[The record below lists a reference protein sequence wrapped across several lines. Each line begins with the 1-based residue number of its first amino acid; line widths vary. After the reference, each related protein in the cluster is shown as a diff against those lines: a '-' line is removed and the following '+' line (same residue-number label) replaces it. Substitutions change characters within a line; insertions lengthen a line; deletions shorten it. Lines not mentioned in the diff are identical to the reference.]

1 MERRRNVPM
10 DVAVVREPRAVRIN
24 LPSRGG
30 EMSALAF
37 GPAERPVD
45 IVFTHANG
53 FNARTY
59 ASILSPLAADFHI
72 LAIDQRGHGRS
83 GLAPQMEGRTS
94 WYGLRDDLLALLEAL
109 DLKNVVLGG
118 HSMGGTAS
126 ILASAEAPDRVKSLV
141 MFDPVVLSREAIAAS
156 QSGATIES
164 PLVQGALRRRA
175 VFPSRQAVIEA
186 YTGRGAFKSWTPAM
200 LADYVADGFR
210 ERPDGEVELSCAPEW
225 EASNFTAQAHDT
237 WDAFARSTAPTR
249 ILRAEVGSTCSVEG
263 REAELTASGRI
274 TLETVPGTT
283 HFLPMERPDLV
294 VSALRVAASK
304 P

>member
-1 MERRRNVPM
+1 M
-10 DVAVVREPRAVRIN
+10 DVAVAREPRAVRIN

-30 EMSALAF
+30 EMSALEF

-45 IVFTHANG
+45 ILFTHANG
-53 FNARTY
+53 FNARAY
-59 ASILSPLAADFHI
+59 ASILAPLAADFHV

-83 GLAPQMEGRTS
+83 GLKPEMEGRTS

-109 DLKNVVLGG
+109 DLRNVVLGG

-126 ILASAEAPDRVKSLV
+126 ILASAEAPGRVKSLV
-141 MFDPVVLSREAIAAS
+141 MFDPVVLSPESIAANA
-156 QSGATIES
+156 GGEPIES
-164 PLVQGALRRRA
+164 PLVQGAMRRRA
-175 VFPSRQAVIEA
+175 VFPSHQAVVEA

-210 ERPDGEVELSCAPEW
+210 ERPDGQVELTCAPEW

-237 WDAFARSTAPTR
+237 WDAFARSTAPIT
-249 ILRAEVGSTCSVEG
+249 IFRAENGSTCRVEG
-263 REAELTASGRI
+263 LEAELTASGRI

-283 HFLPMERPDLV
+283 HFLPMERPDV
-294 VSALRVAASK
+294 VARALRTAASK

>member
-1 MERRRNVPM
+1 M
-10 DVAVVREPRAVRIN
+10 DVAVAREPRAVRIN

-30 EMSALAF
+30 EMSALEF

-59 ASILSPLAADFHI
+59 ASILAPLAADFHV

-83 GLAPQMEGRTS
+83 GLKPEIEGRTS

-109 DLKNVVLGG
+109 DLRNVVLGG

-126 ILASAEAPDRVKSLV
+126 ILASAEAPGRLKSLV
-141 MFDPVVLSREAIAAS
+141 MFDPVVLTPESIAANA
-156 QSGATIES
+156 GGETIES

-175 VFPSRQAVIEA
+175 VFPSHQAAVEA

-210 ERPDGEVELSCAPEW
+210 ERPDGQVELTCAPEW
-225 EASNFTAQAHDT
+225 EASNFTSQAHDT
-237 WDAFARSTAPTR
+237 WDAFARSTAPIT
-249 ILRAEVGSTCSVEG
+249 IFRAENGSTCRVEDH
-263 REAELTASGRI
+263 EAQLAASGRI

-283 HFLPMERPDLV
+283 HFLPMERPDV
-294 VSALRVAASK
+294 VARALRAAASK

>member
-1 MERRRNVPM
+1 M
-10 DVAVVREPRAVRIN
+10 DAAISRAPRAVRID

-45 IVFTHANG
+45 ILFTHANG

-59 ASILSPLAADFHI
+59 ASILAPLAADFHV

-83 GLAPQMEGRTS
+83 GLTPEIEGRTS

-109 DLKNVVLGG
+109 DLRHVVLGG

-141 MFDPVVLSREAIAAS
+141 VFDPVVLGPEAITAARN
-156 QSGATIES
+156 GEITES
-164 PLVQGALRRRA
+164 PLVQGALRRRS
-175 VFPSRQAVIEA
+175 VFPSRAAAVEA
-186 YTGRGAFKSWTPAM
+186 YTGRGAFRNWTSAM

-210 ERPDGEVELSCAPEW
+210 EREDGEVELTCAPEW
-225 EASNFTAQAHDT
+225 EASNFTSQAHDT
-237 WDAFARSTAPTR
+237 WDAFARSKAP
-249 ILRAEVGSTCSVEG
+249 IAIFRAETGSTCRVEG
-263 REAELTASGRI
+263 QEDALAASGRI
-274 TLETVPGTT
+274 TLRTVPGTT
-283 HFLPMERPDLV
+283 HFLPMERPDV
-294 VSALRVAASK
+294 VAEALRAAASE

>member
-1 MERRRNVPM
+1 MN
-10 DVAVVREPRAVRIN
+10 VAVAREPRAVRIN

-30 EMSALAF
+30 EMSALEF

-59 ASILSPLAADFHI
+59 ASLLAPLAADFHI

-83 GLAPQMEGRTS
+83 GLTPDIEGRTS

-109 DLKNVVLGG
+109 DLKNVVLAG

-126 ILASAEAPDRVKSLV
+126 ILASAEAPQRVKSLV
-141 MFDPVVLSREAIAAS
+141 MFDPVVLSPEAITANK
-156 QSGATIES
+156 GGEPIES

-175 VFPSRQAVIEA
+175 VFPSRAAVIEA

-210 ERPDGEVELSCAPEW
+210 ERPDGEVELTCAPAW
-225 EASNFTAQAHDT
+225 EASNFTSQAHDT
-237 WDAFARSTAPTR
+237 WDAFARSTAPIT
-249 ILRAEVGSTCSVEG
+249 IFRAENGSTCRVEG
-263 REAELTASGRI
+263 HEAELTASGRI
-274 TLETVPGTT
+274 TLQTVPGTT
-283 HFLPMERPDLV
+283 HFLPMERPEV
-294 VSALRVAASK
+294 VETALRTAASK

>member
-1 MERRRNVPM
+1 M
-10 DVAVVREPRAVRIN
+10 DVAVAREPRAVRIN

-30 EMSALAF
+30 EMSALEF

-59 ASILSPLAADFHI
+59 ASILAPLAADFHV

-83 GLAPQMEGRTS
+83 GLKPEIEGRTS

-109 DLKNVVLGG
+109 DLRNVVLGG

-126 ILASAEAPDRVKSLV
+126 ILASAEAPGRVKSLV
-141 MFDPVVLSREAIAAS
+141 MFDPVVLTPESIAAS
-156 QSGATIES
+156 AGGETIES

-175 VFPSRQAVIEA
+175 LFPSHQAAVEA
-186 YTGRGAFKSWTPAM
+186 YTGRGAFRSWTPAM

-210 ERPDGEVELSCAPEW
+210 ERPDGQVELTCAPEW
-225 EASNFTAQAHDT
+225 EASNFTSQAHDT
-237 WDAFARSTAPTR
+237 WDAFARSTAPIT
-249 ILRAEVGSTCSVEG
+249 IFRAENGSTCRVEDH
-263 REAELTASGRI
+263 EAQLAASGRI

-283 HFLPMERPDLV
+283 HFLPMERPDV
-294 VSALRVAASK
+294 VARALRAAASK

>member
-1 MERRRNVPM
+1 M
-10 DVAVVREPRAVRIN
+10 DVAVAREPRAVRIN

-30 EMSALAF
+30 EMSALEF

-59 ASILSPLAADFHI
+59 ASILAPLAADFHV

-83 GLAPQMEGRTS
+83 GLKPEIEGRTS

-109 DLKNVVLGG
+109 DLRNVVLGG

-126 ILASAEAPDRVKSLV
+126 ILASAEAPGRLKSLV
-141 MFDPVVLSREAIAAS
+141 MFDPVVLTPESIAANA
-156 QSGATIES
+156 GGETIES

-175 VFPSRQAVIEA
+175 LFPSHQAAVEA
-186 YTGRGAFKSWTPAM
+186 YGGRGAFKSWTPAM
-200 LADYVADGFR
+200 LTDYVADGFR
-210 ERPDGEVELSCAPEW
+210 ARPDGQVELTCAPEW
-225 EASNFTAQAHDT
+225 EASNFTSQAHDT
-237 WDAFARSTAPTR
+237 WDAFARSTAPIT
-249 ILRAEVGSTCSVEG
+249 IFRAENGSTCRVEDH
-263 REAELTASGRI
+263 EAQLAASGRI

-283 HFLPMERPDLV
+283 HFLPMERPDV
-294 VSALRVAASK
+294 VARALRAAASK

>member
-1 MERRRNVPM
+1 M
-10 DVAVVREPRAVRIN
+10 DVAVAREPRAVRIN

-30 EMSALAF
+30 EMSALEF

-45 IVFTHANG
+45 IVFIHANG

-59 ASILSPLAADFHI
+59 ASILAPLAADFHV

-83 GLAPQMEGRTS
+83 GLKPEIEGRTS

-109 DLKNVVLGG
+109 DLRNVVLGG

-126 ILASAEAPDRVKSLV
+126 ILASAEAPGRVKSLV
-141 MFDPVVLSREAIAAS
+141 MFDPVVLTPESIAANA
-156 QSGATIES
+156 GGETIES

-175 VFPSRQAVIEA
+175 LFPSHQAAVEA

-200 LADYVADGFR
+200 LTDYVADGFR
-210 ERPDGEVELSCAPEW
+210 ARPDGQVELTCAPEW
-225 EASNFTAQAHDT
+225 EASNFTSQAHDT
-237 WDAFARSTAPTR
+237 WDAFARSTAPIT
-249 ILRAEVGSTCSVEG
+249 IFRAENGSTCRVEDH
-263 REAELTASGRI
+263 EAQLAASGRI

-283 HFLPMERPDLV
+283 HFLPMERPDV
-294 VSALRVAASK
+294 VARALRAAASK